1 MRRIF
6 PKRLVS
12 VVLYA
17 SIALAAYFLSVEVQ
31 SYWGRQ
37 AVERTGLVSVPLEQA
52 FARAKTENKLVLVD
66 VSAIW
71 CSTCR
76 KLDNAVFSDG
86 GVKRFIGEHF
96 IFTRLE
102 YESEEGQQ
110 FLEEHEVSGFP
121 NLWLLDGDEK
131 VVKRLRVVFTPA
143 DFLSQL
149 PE

>member
-1 MRRIF
+1 M
-6 PKRLVS
+6 L
-12 VVLYA
+12 LYA
-17 SIALAAYFLSVEVQ
+17 SIALGAYFLSVEVQ

-37 AVERTGLVSVPLEQA
+37 AVEGTGLVSIPLEEA
-52 FARAKTENKLVLVD
+52 LAKARAANRLVLVD

-76 KLDNAVFSDG
+76 KLDSTVFSDDR
-86 GVKRFIGEHF
+86 VKQFIGEHF

-110 FLEEHEVSGFP
+110 FLEKRDVSGFP
-121 NLWLLDGDEK
+121 TLWLLNGDGK
-131 VVKRLRVVFTPA
+131 VVKRLRVVFTPV

-149 PE
+149 RD

>member
-1 MRRIF
+1 MNRIF
-6 PKRLVS
+6 PRRLVS

-17 SIALAAYFLSVEVQ
+17 SIALGAYFLSVEVQ

-37 AVERTGLVSVPLEQA
+37 AFEGTGLVSIPLEQA
-52 FARAKTENKLVLVD
+52 LARAKAENRLVLVD

-76 KLDNAVFSDG
+76 RLDNAVFSDG
-86 GVKRFIGEHF
+86 GVKQFIGEHF

-110 FLEEHEVSGFP
+110 FLEKHEVSGFP
-121 NLWLLDGDEK
+121 TLWLLDGDEK
-131 VVKRLRVVFTPA
+131 VVKRLTVVFTPA
-143 DFLSQL
+143 DFLRQL
-149 PE
+149 PD